1 MSRSLGPNVTA
12 VDIREVVRYQV
23 DVAWSGPP
31 ASRAAAYTVTAY
43 GVRRG
48 ISSSTGAQ
56 VTPDGPLVSIAT
68 FTDSSLPAAFRNFF
82 NNTANPA
89 MDAIP

>member
-1 MSRSLGPNVTA
+1 MSRSLGPDVTA
-12 VDIREVVRYQV
+12 VDIRETVRYQV

-31 ASRAAAYTVTAY
+31 ASRVATYAVSAY

-48 ISSSTGAQ
+48 INSSTGAQ
-56 VTPDGPLVSIAT
+56 VTPDGPLTLITSIA
-68 FTDSSLPAAFRNFF
+68 DSSLPAAFRNFY